1 MSPLSRDT
9 LLARDE
15 PPPWRI
21 ERPSPS
27 ARSPYFLTCD
37 HAGLRIPR
45 RLGRLGLEPRELGR
59 HIGWDI
65 GVAAVATQLAALLDA
80 TVVLQ
85 PYSRL
90 VIDCNRPPQSPESI
104 PTLSEATPIPGNRRV
119 PVAQERQRRRE
130 IFEPYHACIREQ
142 LDARRR
148 RGQPTLLLAM
158 HSFTPVYLG
167 QSRPWHVGVL
177 YHRDARMAHA
187 LRDLL
192 RQDARLCVGD
202 NQPYTVDDASDY
214 GIPEYG
220 ERGGLPHVELEI
232 RQDLIGEPAGQRHWA
247 LRLARC
253 LPMLEEPLLHS

>member
-1 MSPLSRDT
+1 MSPISRKL
-9 LLARDE
+9 LLAGDE
-15 PPPWRI
+15 PLPWQI

-45 RLGRLGLEPRELGR
+45 RLGRLGLKEHQLRR

-80 TVVLQ
+80 TLVLQ

-90 VIDCNRPPQSPESI
+90 VIDCNRPPESQDSI
-104 PTLSEATPIPGNRRV
+104 PTISEATPIPGNRSV
-119 PVAQERQRRRE
+119 PAAQALQRREE
-130 IFEPYHACIREQ
+130 IFDPYHACIRRQ
-142 LDARRR
+142 LEARRR
-148 RGQPTLLLAM
+148 RGQPSLLLAM

-167 QSRPWHVGVL
+167 QARPWHAGVL

-202 NQPYTVDDASDY
+202 NQPYQVDDASDY

-220 ERGGLPHVELEI
+220 ERGGLLHVELEI
-232 RQDLIGEPAGQRHWA
+232 RQDLIADAAGQRQWA

-253 LPMLEEPLLHS
+253 LRMLESPLLHS